1 MDRGAWWATVHG
13 GHRESDATEQLTL
26 PLSHLEGELNNYLST
41 SGFLAETYLK
51 TRKSQAPWV

>member
-1 MDRGAWWATVHG
+1 MGYSPW

-51 TRKSQAPWV
+51 TRKSQVPWV